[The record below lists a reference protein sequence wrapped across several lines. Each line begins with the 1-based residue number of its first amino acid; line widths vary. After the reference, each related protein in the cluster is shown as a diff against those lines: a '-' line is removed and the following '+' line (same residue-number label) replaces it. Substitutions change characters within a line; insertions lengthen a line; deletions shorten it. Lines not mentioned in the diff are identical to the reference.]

1 MNDSKKSTPP
11 KGDFIDL
18 EKNQYKKNSKL
29 KRYVIIFFSVLITF
43 IVFIFYFNN
52 YSPKIFS
59 SQNFDNN
66 RSNSFEMSQET
77 SRTKEIQDDLNRQII
92 FLKENIDI
100 LKQEAADTSNKL
112 SKANKKISDL
122 STQLNNYESRKL
134 VNSEFYYSEKYII
147 LNSLLGLKNKFERR
161 ESFKK
166 ELDNLLSILN
176 NDQNVKSI
184 IINLQDLEIANV
196 ITVENLLDKLN
207 HKIGFYEEDID
218 RFINTSFEKT
228 SREFN
233 EILNSKENF
242 IEYIK
247 DIFNSTYKLTRVK
260 EYSEKSENIPYE
272 IYNFRKVLEKAK
284 EYLIIGNL
292 KRALDLL
299 KSSNFDDNEIDIWVD
314 DASDLYNAQEKL
326 RSLEFR
332 LLEIVGEYSD

>member
-247 DIFNSTYKLTRVK
+247 DIFNSTYKLTRVN
-260 EYSEKSENIPYE
+260 EYLEKSENIPYE

>member
-77 SRTKEIQDDLNRQII
+77 SRTKEIKDDLNRQII

-100 LKQEAADTSNKL
+100 LKQEAADNSNKL
-112 SKANKKISDL
+112 SKTNKKISDL

-184 IINLQDLEIANV
+184 IINLQDLEIVNV

-247 DIFNSTYKLTRVK
+247 DIFNSTYKLTRVN
-260 EYSEKSENIPYE
+260 EYLEKSENIPYE

>member
-1 MNDSKKSTPP
+1 LNDSKKSTPP

-100 LKQEAADTSNKL
+100 LKQEAADNSNKL
-112 SKANKKISDL
+112 SKTNKKISDL

-184 IINLQDLEIANV
+184 IINLQDLEIVNV

-247 DIFNSTYKLTRVK
+247 DIFNSTYKLTRVN
-260 EYSEKSENIPYE
+260 EYLEKSENIPYE

>member
-1 MNDSKKSTPP
+1 LNDSKKSTPP
-11 KGDFIDL
+11 EGDFIDL

-29 KRYVIIFFSVLITF
+29 KRYVIIFFSVLIIF
-43 IVFIFYFNN
+43 IVLIFYFKNH
-52 YSPKIFS
+52 SLKIFF

-66 RSNSFEMSQET
+66 RSNSFEMTQET
-77 SRTKEIQDDLNRQII
+77 SKTKEIKDDLNRQII

-100 LKQEAADTSNKL
+100 LKQEAANTSNKL
-112 SKANKKISDL
+112 SKANRKISDL

-166 ELDNLLSILN
+166 ELDKLISILN
-176 NDQNVKSI
+176 NDQNVKST
-184 IINLQDLEIANV
+184 IINLQDLEIENV
-196 ITVENLLDKLN
+196 ITVEILLDKLN
-207 HKIGFYEEDID
+207 HKIRFYEEDID
-218 RFINTSFEKT
+218 RFINTNFDKT

-233 EILNSKENF
+233 QILNSKENF
-242 IEYIK
+242 FEYIK
-247 DIFNSTYKLTRVK
+247 DILNSTYKLTRVN
-260 EYSEKSENIPYE
+260 ENSEKSENIPYE

-314 DASDLYNAQEKL
+314 DASDLYKAQEKL
-326 RSLEFR
+326 RSLEFQ
-332 LLEIVGEYSD
+332 LFEIVGENSD

>member
-100 LKQEAADTSNKL
+100 LKQEAADNSNKL
-112 SKANKKISDL
+112 SKTNKKISDL

-247 DIFNSTYKLTRVK
+247 DIFNSTYKLTRVN
-260 EYSEKSENIPYE
+260 EYLEKSENIPYE

>member
-11 KGDFIDL
+11 EGDFIDL

-29 KRYVIIFFSVLITF
+29 KRYVIIFFSVLIIF
-43 IVFIFYFNN
+43 IVLIFYFKNH
-52 YSPKIFS
+52 SLKIFF

-66 RSNSFEMSQET
+66 RSNSFEMTQET
-77 SRTKEIQDDLNRQII
+77 SKTKEIKDDLNRQII

-100 LKQEAADTSNKL
+100 LKQEAANTSNKL
-112 SKANKKISDL
+112 SKANRKISDL

-161 ESFKK
+161 ESFKN
-166 ELDNLLSILN
+166 ELDKLISILN
-176 NDQNVKSI
+176 NDQNVKST
-184 IINLQDLEIANV
+184 IINLQDLEIENV
-196 ITVENLLDKLN
+196 ITVEILLDKLN
-207 HKIGFYEEDID
+207 HKIRFYEEDID
-218 RFINTSFEKT
+218 RFINTNFDKT

-233 EILNSKENF
+233 QILNSKENF
-242 IEYIK
+242 FEYIK
-247 DIFNSTYKLTRVK
+247 DILNSTYKLTRVN
-260 EYSEKSENIPYE
+260 ENSEKSENIPYE

-314 DASDLYNAQEKL
+314 DASDLYKAQEKL
-326 RSLEFR
+326 RSLEFQ
-332 LLEIVGEYSD
+332 LFEIVGENSD